1 MNGYNLSGKMK
12 RAPNS
17 DSKTHVKKQNPTSRT
32 EIRRK
37 SLKYLFLETPCISFT
52 LHVYNK
58 YIYTIQQDKVAT
70 IPKMLSDWELCASY
84 SLGLFTNV

>member
-37 SLKYLFLETPCISFT
+37 SLKYLFLETPCSMSMTEVTSMLCGANNEIDATYRVSLKKGT
-52 LHVYNK
+52 LV
-58 YIYTIQQDKVAT
+58 IFV
-70 IPKMLSDWELCASY
+70 
-84 SLGLFTNV
+84 LFLF